1 MSQNEAQLTTNSE
14 SDSGSKN
21 ETEAREETQISNC
34 EYVNRKYSNFP
45 VRSTSWSGLGL
56 RSIYQVIDIAD
67 TRLFPQHW
75 ETKHKHTYI
84 KRQFFVQSGAVFITL
99 CIGYL
104 LSPNYATVMLT
115 ENYTFPVIILL
126 SLIHYIGFI
135 IGEIILNYPNE
146 KNLIYEGDWV

>member
-1 MSQNEAQLTTNSE
+1 MLLQTSSETEPDANNER
-14 SDSGSKN
+14 
-21 ETEAREETQISNC
+21 EAREETQISNC
-34 EYVNRKYSNFP
+34 EYVNRKYSNFS
-45 VRSTSWSGLGL
+45 VRSTSWSGLAL
-56 RSIYQVIDIAD
+56 RAIYQAIDIAD
-67 TRLFPQHW
+67 KRLFPQHW

-115 ENYTFPVIILL
+115 EDYTFVVIILL
-126 SLIHYIGFI
+126 SLIHYIGFMV
-135 IGEIILNYPNE
+135 GEIILNYPNE